1 MEKVMMAIEELH
13 TAQMELLK
21 RWLKTYSAMEQENQ
35 LLTQQVDYMENKIAV
50 LERKLLEARLKESR
64 ASPVFP

>member
-1 MEKVMMAIEELH
+1 MERVMMAIEELH
-13 TAQMELLK
+13 TAQMKLLK

-35 LLTQQVDYMENKIAV
+35 LLTQQVDYLENKIAV
-50 LERKLLEARLKESR
+50 LERKLLETRLKESR

>member
-1 MEKVMMAIEELH
+1 
-13 TAQMELLK
+13 MELLK

-35 LLTQQVDYMENKIAV
+35 LLTQQVDYLENKIAV
-50 LERKLLEARLKESR
+50 LERKLLEARLKESP

>member
-21 RWLKTYSAMEQENQ
+21 RWLKTYSAIEQENQ
-35 LLTQQVDYMENKIAV
+35 LLTQQVDYLENKIAV
-50 LERKLLEARLKESR
+50 LERKLLETRLKESR

>member
-35 LLTQQVDYMENKIAV
+35 LLTQQVDYLENKIAV
-50 LERKLLEARLKESR
+50 LERKLLETRLKESR

>member
-35 LLTQQVDYMENKIAV
+35 LLTQQVDYLENKIAV
-50 LERKLLEARLKESR
+50 LERKLLETRLKESS